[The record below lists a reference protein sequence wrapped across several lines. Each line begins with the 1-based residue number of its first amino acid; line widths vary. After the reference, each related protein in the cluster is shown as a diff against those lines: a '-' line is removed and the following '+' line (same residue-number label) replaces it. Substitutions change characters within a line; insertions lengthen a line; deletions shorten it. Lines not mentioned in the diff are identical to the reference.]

1 MATVSFTEISAF
13 KRCRQQH
20 AWRYRENLVSRHQ
33 APHITLG
40 TLCHAGMEAYW
51 KNQSISDA
59 TVAKA
64 LEIMPAE
71 AFDEE
76 EKAYSDMAALASRV
90 VRMNLPSPNWCPVP
104 DAVEME
110 FDLRIP
116 GSRHRVQ
123 GRIDSILREGDN
135 LYVGEWKFPRSF
147 KSEEDCQMSSQI
159 AIYQWAAL
167 QLGYP
172 VVGVLYTQ
180 ILPKLP
186 AKPCRNINGTTS
198 RKEIYTDW
206 RTYEATVREHG
217 NDPADYLD
225 MQEKLADKEFSR
237 TYRIYRSKGQIDHYI
252 KELRMVASD
261 ISATRTRVYPSEN
274 PVICSGCA
282 YRDLCQE
289 VARGRDPKHIIESSF
304 VKRESHDTADTGGL
318 DASDLPAQS

>member
-33 APHITLG
+33 APHIQLG
-40 TLCHAGMEAYW
+40 TLCHAGMEADAKGLPVKSGIASKAQEILPQDAFYEEYG
-51 KNQSISDA
+51 NIISMA
-59 TVAKA
+59 G
-64 LEIMPAE
+64 LAE
-71 AFDEE
+71 E
-76 EKAYSDMAALASRV
+76 V
-90 VRMNLPSPNWCPVP
+90 VCRHLLYNRYH
-104 DAVEME
+104 VEMAE
-110 FDLRIP
+110 LPFDLRIP

-135 LYVGEWKFPRSF
+135 VWVAEWKFPRSF

-304 VKRESHDTADTGGL
+304 VKREKHDDAGSL
-318 DASDLPAQS
+318 DAENIPAQS